1 MTFHGLCEHLNL
13 ITKNE
18 LACYTELELIYLMIK
33 RVNEVIESINTLESH
48 VDDSIKTQ
56 LMDMKQNGELEELI
70 NEALFTALDH
80 KIDLIGNV
88 PVDDDLQYLL
98 DNVDVANFPA
108 KTYTITKPLIV
119 RRGKSIKGN
128 HCKIVANFANWQGG
142 DYTAIKVEIDDGAGS
157 PDYVIE
163 HMDRVIQD
171 LVIVGQGNK
180 AVLSTGVKILTSVD
194 IPTAGAVNHS
204 YSGTMKD
211 IVIRQFDTALDIQ
224 ASWQTVFQNIKCLQC
239 RRGIIVNG
247 KVVNN
252 RFIGCDVTNPS
263 KNYTASS
270 EKTYGVIVKPNSSL
284 YSNGDGNP
292 EGNMFYGCVI
302 FQCDY
307 NIMVETAYFTTFT
320 DCVID
325 GCQYQSIT
333 LNAPNE
339 INFNSC
345 YIAQFL
351 KGSGKMVDYSF
362 AVNNIYP
369 SRVSFRDCT
378 LQGMD
383 TDENRGD
390 CFFFNQDAAEA
401 YVRFNVVGCNIL
413 GFNRVFNLNN
423 KVFPYNSTITGNKCY
438 NIHTSFIGNWAGGGG
453 RTLIDNNRVHD
464 NVPFLELPVI
474 IYDKH
479 LIIRE
484 NYCGDGNATFYIGRL
499 TVPQG
504 TSEVDLPNGL
514 SAVSN
519 GCLYKNDISFYH
531 SRPQVHYDVID
542 NYNGSNGR
550 IVFSEPTKEQCELI
564 YKVSMIMVMG

>member
-48 VDDSIKTQ
+48 VDESIKTQ

-80 KIDLIGNV
+80 KIDLMGNV
-88 PVDDDLQYLL
+88 PVDDDLQLLL

-119 RRGKSIKGN
+119 RRGKTIKGN

-142 DYTAIKVEIDDGAGS
+142 DYTAIKIEIDDGAGS

-171 LVIVGQGNK
+171 LVIVGQGNN
-180 AVLSTGVKILTSVD
+180 AVLSTGVKLLTSVD
-194 IPTAGAVNHS
+194 IPTSGAVNHS

-270 EKTYGVIVKPNSSL
+270 EKTYGIVVKPNASL
-284 YSNGDGNP
+284 YSEGDGNP
-292 EGNMFYGCVI
+292 EGNVFYGCTI
-302 FQCDY
+302 FQNDY
-307 NIMVETAYFTTFT
+307 NIVVETAYYTTFT

-362 AVNNIYP
+362 AGNNIYP

-390 CFFFNQDAAEA
+390 CFFFNQDASEA
-401 YVRFNVVGCNIL
+401 YVRFNVVGCNIF
-413 GFNRVFNLNN
+413 GFYRVFNFNG
-423 KVFPYNSTITGNKCY
+423 KVGVYNSTITGNKAY
-438 NIHTSFIGNWAGGGG
+438 NIHTSFIGNCAGGMG

-464 NVPFLELPVI
+464 NVPFLELPFTVK
-474 IYDKH
+474 DNQ
-479 LIIRE
+479 LIIGK
-484 NYCGDGNATFYIGRL
+484 NTCLGNHATFYRGKVTIPLGTQQIIL
-499 TVPQG
+499 T
-504 TSEVDLPNGL
+504 NNL
-514 SAVSN
+514 SRGED
-519 GCLYKNDISFYH
+519 GCLYRTQVSFYH
-531 SRPQVHYDVID
+531 SRPQVGYNVID
-542 NYNGSNGR
+542 NYDYSDAM
-550 IVFSEPTKEQCELI
+550 IVFDEPTKEQCEC
-564 YKVSMIMVMG
+564 YYEVTMEMRG

>member
-48 VDDSIKTQ
+48 VDESIKTQ

-80 KIDLIGNV
+80 KIDLMGNV
-88 PVDDDLQYLL
+88 PVDNDLQYLL

-171 LVIVGQGNK
+171 LVIVGQGNN
-180 AVLSTGVKILTSVD
+180 AVLSTGVKLSTSVN

-211 IVIRQFDTALDIQ
+211 IVIRRFDTALDIQ

-263 KNYTASS
+263 KDYTASS
-270 EKTYGVIVKPNSSL
+270 EKTYGVVIKPNASL
-284 YSNGDGNP
+284 YSDGDGNP
-292 EGNMFYGCVI
+292 EGNMFYGCTI
-302 FQCDY
+302 FQNDY
-307 NIMVETAYFTTFT
+307 NITVETAYFTTFT

-351 KGSGKMVDYSF
+351 KGTGRMVDYSF
-362 AVNNIYP
+362 AGNNIYP

-378 LQGMD
+378 FQGMD

-390 CFFFNQDAAEA
+390 RFVFNQHPAEA

-423 KVFPYNSTITGNKCY
+423 KVFPYDSTITGNKCY

-504 TSEVDLPNGL
+504 TTEVDLPNGL
-514 SAVSN
+514 SSVSN
-519 GCLYKNDISFYH
+519 GCLYKNDVSFYH

-542 NYNGSNGR
+542 NYDGSKGR
-550 IVFSEPTKEQCELI
+550 VVFSEPTKEQCELI

>member
-18 LACYTELELIYLMIK
+18 LACYTELELIYLMIE
-33 RVNEVIESINTLESH
+33 RVNKVIESINTLESH
-48 VDDSIKTQ
+48 VDESIKTQ

-80 KIDLIGNV
+80 KIDLMGNV
-88 PVDDDLQYLL
+88 PVDNDLQYLL

-171 LVIVGQGNK
+171 LVIVGQGNN
-180 AVLSTGVKILTSVD
+180 AVLSTGVKLLTSVD
-194 IPTAGAVNHS
+194 IPTSGAVNHS

-211 IVIRQFDTALDIQ
+211 IVIRRFDTALDIQ

-263 KNYTASS
+263 KDYTAST
-270 EKTYGVIVKPNSSL
+270 EKTYGVVIKPNASL
-284 YSNGDGNP
+284 YTNGDGNP

-307 NIMVETAYFTTFT
+307 NIMVESAYFTTFT

-362 AVNNIYP
+362 AGNNIYP

-390 CFFFNQDAAEA
+390 CFFFNQDASEA
-401 YVRFNVVGCNIL
+401 YVRFNVVGCNIF
-413 GFNRVFNLNN
+413 GFYRVFNFNG
-423 KVFPYNSTITGNKCY
+423 KVGVYNSTITGNKAY
-438 NIHTSFIGNWAGGGG
+438 NIHTSFIGNCAGGMG

-464 NVPFLELPVI
+464 NVPFLELPFTLK
-474 IYDKH
+474 DNQ
-479 LIIRE
+479 LIIGK
-484 NYCGDGNATFYIGRL
+484 NTCLGNHATFYRGKVTIPL
-499 TVPQG
+499 G
-504 TSEVDLPNGL
+504 TNQIILPNNL
-514 SAVSN
+514 SRGED
-519 GCLYKNDISFYH
+519 GCLYRTQVGFYH
-531 SRPQVHYDVID
+531 SRPQVTYNVID
-542 NYNGSNGR
+542 NYDYSDAI
-550 IVFSEPTKEQCELI
+550 IVFNEPTKEQCEC
-564 YKVSMIMVMG
+564 YYEVTMEMRG

>member
-48 VDDSIKTQ
+48 VDESIKTQ

-80 KIDLIGNV
+80 KIDLMGNV
-88 PVDDDLQYLL
+88 PVDNDLQYLL

-171 LVIVGQGNK
+171 LVIVGQGNN
-180 AVLSTGVKILTSVD
+180 AVLSTGVKLLTTVN
-194 IPTAGAVNHS
+194 IPTSGAVNHS

-211 IVIRQFDTALDIQ
+211 IVIRRFDTALDIQ

-263 KNYTASS
+263 KDYTAST
-270 EKTYGVIVKPNSSL
+270 EKTYGIVVKPNASL
-284 YSNGDGNP
+284 YSEGDGNP
-292 EGNMFYGCVI
+292 EGNVFYGCTI
-302 FQCDY
+302 FQNDY
-307 NIMVETAYFTTFT
+307 NIIVETAYYTTFT
-320 DCVID
+320 DCIID

-339 INFNSC
+339 INFNGC

-362 AVNNIYP
+362 AGNNIYP

-390 CFFFNQDAAEA
+390 CFFFNQDASEA
-401 YVRFNVVGCNIL
+401 YVRFNVVGCNIF
-413 GFNRVFNLNN
+413 GFYRVFNFNG
-423 KVFPYNSTITGNKCY
+423 KVGVYNSTITGNKAY
-438 NIHTSFIGNWAGGGG
+438 NIHTSFIGNCAGGMG

-464 NVPFLELPVI
+464 DVPFLELPFTLK
-474 IYDKH
+474 DNQL
-479 LIIRE
+479 LIGK
-484 NYCGDGNATFYIGRL
+484 NTCLGNHATFYRGKVTIPL
-499 TVPQG
+499 G
-504 TSEVDLPNGL
+504 TQQIILPNNL
-514 SAVSN
+514 SRGED
-519 GCLYKNDISFYH
+519 GCLYRTKVGFYH
-531 SRPQVHYDVID
+531 SRPQVSYNVID
-542 NYNGSNGR
+542 NYDYSDAI
-550 IVFSEPTKEQCELI
+550 IVFNEPTKEQCECYYEVTMEI
-564 YKVSMIMVMG
+564 RG